1 MRPGFPLFLLLIA
14 FIYPWPLGAW
24 VAGCIAVFTVVHEL
38 GHAVVARAFGCE
50 ARISLDFM
58 VAYAAFSPAP
68 GFTQLRRG
76 LVAVSGA
83 AAQMSLAVVVL
94 LAMGTNPLSHTD
106 VASSD
111 LAAAVWWTGLVLGAV
126 NLLPVVPL
134 DGGAVVASIL
144 EAIAPGRGLRIML
157 RASIVITAAG
167 LAAAATFGDGNFV
180 LFLAFVL
187 YLQWRSLRSEKIFAA
202 AVDAAVQAPTGY
214 SMIDAAAAER
224 ILEAGNPRGAVAR
237 CEEAWGEGP
246 TPAVAVVAARA
257 HSLLGNDDAAL
268 AWLKAAVDTSFDDLD
283 TLSRL
288 NAADELSRLRGHPV
302 FVAALD
308 RLR

>member
-83 AAQMSLAVVVL
+83 AAQMSLALVVL
-94 LAMGTNPLSHTD
+94 LAMRTNPLSHTD

-111 LAAAVWWTGLVLGAV
+111 MAAAVWWTGLVLGAV

-144 EAIAPGRGLRIML
+144 EAIAPGRGQRIML
-157 RASIVITAAG
+157 RVSIVITAAG
-167 LAAAATFGDGNFV
+167 LAATATLGDGNFV

-187 YLQWRSLRSEKIFAA
+187 YLQWRSLRAEKIFAA
-202 AVDAAVQAPTGY
+202 AVDAAVGSPTGY
-214 SMIDAAAAER
+214 TIIDAAAAER

-237 CEEAWGEGP
+237 CEEVWREGP
-246 TPAVAVVAARA
+246 NPAAAVVAARA
-257 HSLLGNDDAAL
+257 HVILGNDEAAL
-268 AWLKAAVDTSFDDLD
+268 AWVSAAVDTSFDDLD

-288 NAADELSRLRGHPV
+288 NSADELGRLRGHPV